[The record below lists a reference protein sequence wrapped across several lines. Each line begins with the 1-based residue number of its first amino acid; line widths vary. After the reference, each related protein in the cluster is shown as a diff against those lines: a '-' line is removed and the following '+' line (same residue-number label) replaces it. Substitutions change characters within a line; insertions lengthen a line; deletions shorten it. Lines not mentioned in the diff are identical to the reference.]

1 MFIVV
6 HLYGGLLESVTP
18 YQSIALAQKGLA
30 EAIPEPCAC
39 DTEDESLPEAKGVC
53 DCYQE
58 AYLVDVPLGLNG
70 PEVTM
75 ESRHTPSKQVGR

>member
-30 EAIPEPCAC
+30 EAIPEPCNC

-58 AYLVDVPLGLNG
+58 AYLVEVPLGLNRSDVG
-70 PEVTM
+70 ID
-75 ESRHTPSKQVGR
+75 SRHTPNK